1 MLGPQAAHPDKPRP
15 PVTALAKA
23 RHDIAVIPTAAGD
36 QLVGSCPP
44 PPAAAS
50 QLPVVP
56 FMAQGQMW
64 VAVLQQCRIPHLVLV
79 NMCTCALASIAPVQ
93 LT

>member
-64 VAVLQQCRIPHLVLV
+64 VAVLHV
-79 NMCTCALASIAPVQ
+79 ASPTWCSSICVRARWQ
-93 LT
+93 A